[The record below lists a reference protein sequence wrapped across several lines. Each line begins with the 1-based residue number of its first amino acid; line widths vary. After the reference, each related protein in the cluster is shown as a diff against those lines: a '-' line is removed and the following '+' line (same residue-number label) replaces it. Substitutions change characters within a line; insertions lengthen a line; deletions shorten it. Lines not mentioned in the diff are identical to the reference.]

1 MHRPPLRRRA
11 RGLGGRRL
19 AARLGQV
26 WNLVTVGL
34 IGVFVGL
41 TGDGLSF
48 LPSFPFHL
56 CHGSLDNKVMIWA
69 VAEGVA
75 QRKRVLNPVHTLD
88 GHEGCVN
95 L

>member
-1 MHRPPLRRRA
+1 
-11 RGLGGRRL
+11 
-19 AARLGQV
+19 
-26 WNLVTVGL
+26 
-34 IGVFVGL
+34 
-41 TGDGLSF
+41 
-48 LPSFPFHL
+48 
-56 CHGSLDNKVMIWA
+56 MIWA